1 MELISDYGKTILA
14 VNEEE
19 ITYKKLFKK
28 CVIKKCDIRSMYY
41 DEITLVILCYSGKI
55 HSINITNLL
64 FSERKKLEHLYS
76 ELNKENM
83 LFNIDKS
90 YIRNTRLYWLVFFI
104 PRYSNSYICLTLI
117 IILSVLICTYTIEKK
132 KYIGTFYNLDK
143 EEFEVLK
150 NKQVIK
156 IKRKD
161 VEDIKIKEINWG
173 SIVEIVYKK
182 NKYKIFIRENIDC
195 KKLYNK

>member
-1 MELISDYGKTILA
+1 MVLLSDYGRVILE

-19 ITYKKLFKK
+19 IIYKKR
-28 CVIKKCDIRSMYY
+28 VIKKCDIRSLYY
-41 DEITLVILCYSGKI
+41 DENILAILCYNGKV
-55 HSINITNLL
+55 HSLNMNSLL
-64 FSERKKLEHLYS
+64 FSERKKLEYLYS

-83 LFNIDKS
+83 LFNIDKR
-90 YIRNTRLYWLVFFI
+90 YIGNTGLYWLLFFI
-104 PRYSNSYICLTLI
+104 PRYSNSYICLTWI
-117 IILSVLICTYTIEKK
+117 IILSVLICTYIIEKK
-132 KYIGTFYNLDK
+132 KYVGTFYNLDK

-150 NKQVIK
+150 NDKVIK

-161 VEDIKIKEINWG
+161 VEYIKIKEINLG

-182 NKYKIFIRENIDC
+182 SKYKMFIRENVDC